1 MQNYVY
7 CIGLSFQS
15 KNNYF
20 REKAQ
25 DMATMDA
32 LKESGKKWWKWT
44 KRLILFVLLIGLSFL
59 LFILFANYSEGSR
72 TGYVTKIS
80 HKGYIFKTYEGEL
93 NFGFFGGS
101 ANNGSPA
108 NNVWYFSVVNS
119 KVANAVEQASKSGH
133 KVTLYYKQKYVK
145 ISLRGDTEYLVYKVE
160 ADSSSIGKPVIPQ

>member
-1 MQNYVY
+1 M
-7 CIGLSFQS
+7 STT
-15 KNNYF
+15 
-20 REKAQ
+20 E
-25 DMATMDA
+25 A
-32 LKESGKKWWKWT
+32 LKTTGQKFWKWT
-44 KRLILFVLLIGLSFL
+44 KRIFWILILLGLTYL
-59 LFILFANYSEGSR
+59 CFILFANYSEGTR

-119 KVANAVEQASKSGH
+119 KIANAVEQASKSGH